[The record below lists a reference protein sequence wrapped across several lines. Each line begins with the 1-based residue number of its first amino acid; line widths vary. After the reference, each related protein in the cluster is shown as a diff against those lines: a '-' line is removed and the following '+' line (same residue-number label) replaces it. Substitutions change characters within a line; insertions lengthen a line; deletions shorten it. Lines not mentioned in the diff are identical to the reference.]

1 VDNNTSTQLDPRRLE
16 VLYEQ
21 AVPSLAASLLT
32 TLVVAFALWD
42 HVQTSRLIIW
52 FSVFSILSGIRYYL
66 VHRYFR
72 SNTKLTRFDFWLHLY
87 VASALVSGI
96 MWGLSAYIIML
107 DDNVLYTGF
116 LLMCIVGLI
125 AGSISSYSV
134 FHSVFYAFSLPAIIL
149 FSIFLYDTG
158 GTAFNTMIYLS
169 CFFFLFMSIIENRT
183 HKIINHSIA
192 LQFNNTSL
200 LGYVDDIERQS
211 KAFEGR
217 ATKENVKNA
226 HLEDELKAA
235 KLKIQKLEQ
244 ELKK

>member
-1 VDNNTSTQLDPRRLE
+1 
-16 VLYEQ
+16 
-21 AVPSLAASLLT
+21 
-32 TLVVAFALWD
+32 
-42 HVQTSRLIIW
+42 
-52 FSVFSILSGIRYYL
+52 
-66 VHRYFR
+66 
-72 SNTKLTRFDFWLHLY
+72 
-87 VASALVSGI
+87 
-96 MWGLSAYIIML
+96 
-107 DDNVLYTGF
+107 
-116 LLMCIVGLI
+116 
-125 AGSISSYSV
+125 
-134 FHSVFYAFSLPAIIL
+134 
-149 FSIFLYDTG
+149 
-158 GTAFNTMIYLS
+158 MIYLS